1 MGKYV
6 KWVGGGLGW
15 FLGGPLGA
23 LFGYFVG
30 SMFDS
35 PGQRSTTQTTY
46 RGRNYTTTSGDFAMT
61 LLVLVAAVMKAD
73 GKVVKAELDF
83 VKDWFKRQFGEE
95 TAQEAILMLR
105 DMLKKDIP
113 LSDVCR
119 QISTNMEYNS
129 RVQLLHILFEIS
141 ASDGHYDKSE
151 IRVIERIANYL
162 NISNKDVESIRN
174 MFIPSTDS
182 SYKILEIDSS
192 ASDGDVKR
200 AYRRMARKYH
210 PDTVNHLGEDFRKTA
225 NDKFRKVNEA
235 YEAIK
240 KERGIK

>member
-1 MGKYV
+1 MGKYA

-35 PGQRSTTQTTY
+35 PGQKSTTQTRY
-46 RGRNYTTTSGDFAMT
+46 RGKAYTTTAGDFAMS

-73 GKVVKAELDF
+73 GKVVKSELDF
-83 VKDWFKRQFGEE
+83 VKDWFRRQFGED
-95 TAQEAILMLR
+95 TAREAILMLR
-105 DMLKKDIP
+105 EMLKKDIP
-113 LSDVCR
+113 VADVCR
-119 QISTNMEYNS
+119 QISRNMEYNS
-129 RVQLLHILFEIS
+129 RIQLLHMLFEIS
-141 ASDGHYDKSE
+141 ASDGSYDKAE
-151 IRVIERIANYL
+151 IRVIERIASYL
-162 NISNKDVESIRN
+162 NISAKDVESIKN
-174 MFIPSTDS
+174 MFLPSTDS
-182 SYKILEIDSS
+182 AYKILEIDPS
-192 ASDGDVKR
+192 ASDGDIKR

-210 PDTVNHLGEDFRKTA
+210 PDTVNHLGEDFREKA

-240 KERGIK
+240 KERNIK

>member
-1 MGKYV
+1 MGKYA

-30 SMFDS
+30 SMFDA
-35 PGQRSTTQTTY
+35 PGHKSTTQTTY
-46 RGRNYTTTSGDFAMT
+46 RGRNYSTTAGDFAMS

-73 GKVVKAELDF
+73 GKIVKSELDF
-83 VKDWFKRQFGEE
+83 VKDWFRRQFGED
-95 TAQEAILMLR
+95 TAKEAILMLR

-113 LSDVCR
+113 LGDVCR
-119 QISTNMEYNS
+119 QISRNMEYAS

-141 ASDGHYDKSE
+141 ASDGDYDKNE
-151 IRVIERIANYL
+151 IRVIERIASYL
-162 NISNKDVESIRN
+162 NISYKDVESIKN

-182 SYKILEIDSS
+182 AYKILEIDSS
-192 ASDGDVKR
+192 ASDGDIKR

-210 PDTVNHLGEDFRKTA
+210 PDTVNHLGEDFQKSA
-225 NDKFRKVNEA
+225 NEKFRKVNEA
-235 YEAIK
+235 YQAIK
-240 KERGIK
+240 KERNIK

>member
-1 MGKYV
+1 MGKYA

-35 PGQRSTTQTTY
+35 PGQSNTTQTRY
-46 RGRNYTTTSGDFAMT
+46 RGRNYKTTAGDFAMS
-61 LLVLVAAVMKAD
+61 LLVLVSAVMKAD
-73 GKVVKAELDF
+73 GKVVKSELDF
-83 VKDWFKRQFGEE
+83 VKDWFKRQFGED
-95 TAQEAILMLR
+95 TAKEAILMLR

-113 LSDVCR
+113 LGDVCN
-119 QISTNMEYNS
+119 QISRNMEYNS

-141 ASDGHYDKSE
+141 ASDGDFDKNE
-151 IRVIERIANYL
+151 IKVIERISRYL
-162 NISNKDVESIRN
+162 NISNKDVDSIKH

-182 SYKILEIDSS
+182 AYKILEIDSS
-192 ASDGDVKR
+192 VADDEVKR

-210 PDTVNHLGEDFRKTA
+210 PDTVNHLGEDFRKSA